1 MLRYIMVGT
10 NDVPRSGRFYA
21 AILTPLGYDRKD
33 STDKVAFALPDI
45 LNRFNG
51 LGAVYVTKPH
61 DGREA
66 TVGSGSMTAFRVE
79 TQAMV
84 RTLQAA
90 GIEAGGSDE
99 GATGFRDEYTGR
111 FYVGYLRDPSGNKV
125 ALFCTNPSEG
135 TRGY

>member
-33 STDKVAFALPDI
+33 STDKVVFALPDI
-45 LNRFNG
+45 PDRFNG
-51 LGAVYVTKPH
+51 PGAVYVTKPYY
-61 DGREA
+61 GRAA

-84 RTLQAA
+84 RTL
-90 GIEAGGSDE
+90 
-99 GATGFRDEYTGR
+99 
-111 FYVGYLRDPSGNKV
+111 
-125 ALFCTNPSEG
+125 
-135 TRGY
+135 